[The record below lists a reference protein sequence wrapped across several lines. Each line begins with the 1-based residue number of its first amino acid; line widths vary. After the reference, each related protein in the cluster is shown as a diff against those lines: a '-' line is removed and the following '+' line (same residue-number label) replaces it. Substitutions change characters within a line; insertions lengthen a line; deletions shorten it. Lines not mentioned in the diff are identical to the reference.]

1 MTCGD
6 VGGLAP
12 LYLSGEL
19 TGAEHERFVAHL
31 ASCPACQREIEL
43 QSSLD
48 ERLVRAMERDLPDTA
63 RLEQCVRNH
72 IAAER
77 PRRWWVA
84 AGVAAA
90 IAGIYGLVSLAST
103 PRMYADAARDH
114 WAEVVEQQPRRWRAG
129 PDGIEPLAAQS
140 GLGFA
145 HAAAL
150 APAGYSLER
159 AKICGLDG
167 QRMLHLVFANG
178 ALKYSVYVRPHQ
190 SAKGHIRMIRRDSE
204 QVAAFETGRF
214 AAVVVLAG
222 SAAECETLAKL
233 TSRRL

>member
-1 MTCGD
+1 MTCAEVTD
-6 VGGLAP
+6 LAP

-19 TGAEHERFVAHL
+19 AGAERNRFAAHL
-31 ASCPACQREIEL
+31 AACLACRREIE
-43 QSSLD
+43 QQASVD
-48 ERLVRAMERDLPDTA
+48 ERLVRALGRDLPDTT
-63 RLEQCVRNH
+63 RLEQRVRNR

-77 PRRWWVA
+77 SRRRWVA

-114 WAEVVEQQPRRWRAG
+114 RVEVVEQQPRRWRSG
-129 PDGIEPLAAQS
+129 PAGIEPLAAQS
-140 GLGFA
+140 GLTFA
-145 HAAAL
+145 QAAAL

-178 ALKYSVYVRPHQ
+178 TLQYSVYVRPHQ
-190 SAKGHIRMIRRDSE
+190 GAKRDIRMIRRDSE

-214 AAVVVLAG
+214 TAVVVLAG
-222 SAAECETLAKL
+222 SAAECETLAKV
-233 TSRRL
+233 TSQRL